1 MPPNPPAPGSAPGGI
16 AGHRAGSAPDGVV
29 PLQVSLRRS
38 RIGWWVPIFG
48 MPVLLVLSLIL
59 AVSKATP
66 PGIGII
72 AFFWALGQA
81 VWAGGPTVTRRGQL
95 PRVDR
100 ERMLMT
106 GRSWTGHRTLDLT
119 QLRRVRRVKWTFNSE
134 YSSSRRVDYV
144 VLTDRAGVWLTMPR
158 RTAVEPVQWAL
169 AYQSQHGLPLARVS
183 RFAGMGLGMIPS
195 DIRFRVA
202 RTLALFVA
210 VGGYSAAVM
219 VLIVE
224 VIPRLAGYHG
234 G

>member
-16 AGHRAGSAPDGVV
+16 AGYRAGSAPDGVV
-29 PLQVSLRRS
+29 PPQVSLRRS

-59 AVSKATP
+59 AVTKATP

-81 VWAGGPTVTRRGQL
+81 IWAGGPTVTRRGQL

-100 ERMLMT
+100 ERMLM
-106 GRSWTGHRTLDLT
+106 
-119 QLRRVRRVKWTFNSE
+119 
-134 YSSSRRVDYV
+134 
-144 VLTDRAGVWLTMPR
+144 PR

-169 AYQSQHGLPLARVS
+169 AYQSQHDLPPARVS

-195 DIRFRVA
+195 DIRFRVT